1 MAHIKKKLL
10 EKYKENRRL
19 YIDKQEKMS
28 YLPIGSPQK
37 WKLKWLINIYN
48 VDITRNQIQIKTSV
62 RYHQVGKD
70 FKNTLNVGKV
80 VEIQGLLF
88 VSRIRSTFLESYA
101 VCIRRSNS
109 T

>member
-1 MAHIKKKLL
+1 MLILQEIKF
-10 EKYKENRRL
+10 
-19 YIDKQEKMS
+19 
-28 YLPIGSPQK
+28 
-37 WKLKWLINIYN
+37 KLKYQSDTI
-48 VDITRNQIQIKTSV
+48 
-62 RYHQVGKD
+62 QVGKD